1 METRSVEGNSRD
13 VLSAFEIL
21 LEEIEAEIEFVNG
34 VGAKGFETSDYE
46 KAREALER
54 AGRLSSFRDK
64 VVTLRS
70 EWQGLMA
77 LAGAQEDEETR
88 LARRKLGRL
97 RRGLRTTESDY
108 YRPILETLV
117 AMGGSGR
124 VGEVLDR
131 VFVEMKPVLRDV
143 DLEPLTSDPD
153 NPRWRNAAQWARNSM
168 VNEGLLKKDSPRG
181 VWEISEAG
189 RAYLN
194 PA

>member
-1 METRSVEGNSRD
+1 MEGNSRD

-34 VGAKGFETSDYE
+34 VGARAFATSEYE

-64 VVTLRS
+64 VVALRS

-77 LAGAQEDEETR
+77 LAGAEEDEETR
-88 LARRKLGRL
+88 LARRNLGRL
-97 RRGLRTTESDY
+97 RRGLRTPDSDY

-124 VGEVLDR
+124 VAEVLDL
-131 VFVEMKPVLRDV
+131 VFEKMRPVLRDV

-153 NPRWRNAAQWARNSM
+153 NFRWRNAAQWARHSM
-168 VNEGLLKKDSPRG
+168 VKEGLLKQDSPRG

-189 RAYLN
+189 RVYLG
-194 PA
+194 PG